1 MSSVERKID
10 RLAKAGDEAAIYAL
24 RLEGQLQEM
33 FDREDAAVAD
43 RDALKAEL
51 EELRDALK
59 VATEALDAEEDARD
73 DAEQERDALKAALE
87 ATADALRE
95 WQGFG
100 RVPGGGYN
108 GDLPVRTESALLVA
122 EALLADTEEKP

>member
-1 MSSVERKID
+1 MSRPESREATHEWITEFVHD
-10 RLAKAGDEAAIYAL
+10 HPYAHGLADD
-24 RLEGQLQEM
+24 M
-33 FDREDAAVAD
+33 FDLVA
-43 RDALKAEL
+43 
-51 EELRDALK
+51 
-59 VATEALDAEEDARD
+59 
-73 DAEQERDALKAALE
+73 ERDALKAALE